1 MNTLEFRRVSR
12 RFYTLFNRVRE
23 FCRVNVVDTIR
34 TYDSYSVC
42 QVFTVDITVP
52 TSLGE
57 RLIRFSGETQVSWS
71 LNPDYTSFKK
81 LIYFDG
87 ADESADKLF
96 TISLFPYVEK
106 IVIEP
111 ALVHEHLTPQKCLDA
126 IKEIEDA
133 VSEMLMKY
141 NKAKF
146 KEEEAEEEFIDLLIE
161 AK

>member
-34 TYDSYSVC
+34 NELYSAC
-42 QVFTVDITVP
+42 QLFTVDITVP

-87 ADESADKLF
+87 TDESADKLF
-96 TISLFPYVEK
+96 TVFLFPYTEE

-126 IKEIEDA
+126 IKEVED
-133 VSEMLMKY
+133 VISEMLMKY

-146 KEEEAEEEFIDLLIE
+146 KEEEAKEEFIDLLIG
-161 AK
+161 A

>member
-34 TYDSYSVC
+34 NERYSAC
-42 QVFTVDITVP
+42 QLFTVDITVP

-87 ADESADKLF
+87 TDESADKLF
-96 TISLFPYVEK
+96 TVFLFPYTEE

-126 IKEIEDA
+126 IKEIED
-133 VSEMLMKY
+133 VISEMLMKY

-146 KEEEAEEEFIDLLIE
+146 KEEEAKEEFIDLLIG
-161 AK
+161 A

>member
-23 FCRVNVVDTIR
+23 FCCVNVVDTIR
-34 TYDSYSVC
+34 NELYSAC
-42 QVFTVDITVP
+42 QLFTVDITVP

-87 ADESADKLF
+87 TDESADKLF
-96 TISLFPYVEK
+96 TVFLFPYTEE

-126 IKEIEDA
+126 IKEIEDV

-146 KEEEAEEEFIDLLIE
+146 KEEEAKEEFIDLLIG
-161 AK
+161 A